1 MTHCLIVL
9 QVVPGRNR
17 KTVWAVGDAAP
28 PGVHVPAVLPDGG
41 VGAGVDL
48 SGDGATAPPLLL
60 DHRHRILVHCC
71 MYPPNTFYHCA
82 QTIVCLSSKELYMI
96 RVEFGPHNSPF
107 FKVFRV
113 Q

>member
-1 MTHCLIVL
+1 ML

-28 PGVHVPAVLPDGG
+28 PGVHVPAVLPHGG

-60 DHRHRILVHCC
+60 DHRHRILLHRC
-71 MYPPNTFYHCA
+71 MYPLHNINKLEHT
-82 QTIVCLSSKELYMI
+82 SRKMI
-96 RVEFGPHNSPF
+96 PV
-107 FKVFRV
+107 
-113 Q
+113 